1 MKIVVY
7 GPDKRT
13 GVLNGDLIIDIGGAI
28 EKHSNPPTGKLC
40 NLETLIEGGKAAL
53 EEEGDKAEEN
63 EAASRT

>member
-28 EKHSNPPTGKLC
+28 AKQNNSLRVEKLLKS
-40 NLETLIEGGKAAL
+40 A
-53 EEEGDKAEEN
+53 
-63 EAASRT
+63 